1 VGGKFLGGG
10 GKGRNHIWSEESK
23 AKGRAS
29 VWKRGVL
36 EAPPP
41 SLGFH
46 RLPSRHSP
54 DTESARVPSSMEN
67 VNRQHAISD
76 QSKMASVSTRFY
88 PLEFRQTSLKRN

>member
-1 VGGKFLGGG
+1 MGGKFLGGG

-54 DTESARVPSSMEN
+54 DTESARVPSSEKKN
-67 VNRQHAISD
+67 NN
-76 QSKMASVSTRFY
+76 QSIHLPEEETRCG
-88 PLEFRQTSLKRN
+88 LGI